1 MPPNKSNDTVYS
13 IESPWVACAAGRKY
27 RSRGGFLTASPSCQ
41 SPTRRARAGAKRNP
55 LSLPR
60 PSLSQ
65 FSKGA
70 FTFLSPRS
78 VHAANVGV
86 RNLAGDANLAMKPFE
101 PPGVAH
107 GRLNPRRVEE
117 GRGPG
122 TLLHTDPFPF
132 PAHQT
137 GHAHFGHP
145 AFVQGCSCF
154 RTRAVAGRGCQP

>member
-1 MPPNKSNDTVYS
+1 MPPTKSNDTVYS

-70 FTFLSPRS
+70 DAPISSIMFSTAFMAYSDGTNMSPDPQHSPSARRLLSGRCRAQGNHGVVDDRYRRMGSRWNCTGCHIGGFTLPYS
-78 VHAANVGV
+78 
-86 RNLAGDANLAMKPFE
+86 
-101 PPGVAH
+101 
-107 GRLNPRRVEE
+107 
-117 GRGPG
+117 
-122 TLLHTDPFPF
+122 
-132 PAHQT
+132 
-137 GHAHFGHP
+137 
-145 AFVQGCSCF
+145 
-154 RTRAVAGRGCQP
+154 